1 MGLTYNRVYA
11 KRGVATIK
19 LRSNF
24 LHGICFFCLF
34 SLTLL
39 SPSDAFADTGLA
51 PAQMA
56 PVFTAAKDKIIDLFM
71 NSKMV
76 VDDNATK
83 GRGQIEFV
91 DSYKNVSS
99 VSDAPDTSGPLP

>member
-1 MGLTYNRVYA
+1 M
-11 KRGVATIK
+11 
-19 LRSNF
+19 
-24 LHGICFFCLF
+24 HGICFFCLF

-56 PVFTAAKDKIIDLFM
+56 PVFAAAKDKMIDLFM
-71 NSKMV
+71 NRKMV
-76 VDDNATK
+76 VLVIGGFGLVALAF
-83 GRGQIEFV
+83 QAM
-91 DSYKNVSS
+91 